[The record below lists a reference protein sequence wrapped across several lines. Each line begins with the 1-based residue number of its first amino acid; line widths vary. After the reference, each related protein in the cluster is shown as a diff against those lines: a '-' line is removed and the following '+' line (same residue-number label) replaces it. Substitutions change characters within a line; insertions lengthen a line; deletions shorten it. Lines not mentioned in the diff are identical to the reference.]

1 MLHRSV
7 DFEFINGK
15 WHVTFESNFFGS
27 KTVEVTDYLQ
37 APQDANWITLRSM
50 ATGMATNVGIS
61 MWVISALGGFTTG
74 NITRNFGREH
84 GGLWGPPGLG
94 D

>member
-1 MLHRSV
+1 MLHRNV

-15 WHVTFESNFFGS
+15 WHVTFHCNFFGS
-27 KTVEVTDYLQ
+27 KQVEVTDYLQ
-37 APQDANWITLRSM
+37 VSQEAPFAVLRSM

-61 MWVISALGGFTTG
+61 MWVISALGGFTLG
-74 NITRNFGREH
+74 NVTRNFNRE